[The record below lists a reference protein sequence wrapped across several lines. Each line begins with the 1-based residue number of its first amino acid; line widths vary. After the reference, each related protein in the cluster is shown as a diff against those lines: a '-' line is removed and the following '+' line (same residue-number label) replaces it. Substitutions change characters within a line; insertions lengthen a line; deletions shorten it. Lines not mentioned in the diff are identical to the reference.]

1 MISRILPL
9 VALGS
14 LLLCGA
20 SPNAHAQQLKFT
32 PGHATGI
39 YEQNE
44 RVSWKAELPEGM
56 PSGPYTYVIKKNNFG
71 APIKTG
77 TLDLAGGPVEF
88 GIQVDEPC
96 MLFVK
101 VSAPGSGSPNR
112 SQALGAAVAPSR
124 IEPSARRPA
133 DFDRFWEGKLA
144 ELARVPMNPLM
155 TPGESGRAN
164 VEFAIFRL
172 DSLGSNVQGYFAKPK
187 KEGKLPALVIFQ
199 WAGVYALQKNAVLD
213 RARQGW
219 LVLNVDSHDKQPSA
233 ASGPPGNYASLGF
246 TDRETSYF
254 LKMYLRDTRAIDYLA
269 SRPEWDGKTLVVM
282 GTSMGGQQ
290 SLCAAGLNPKVTHV
304 IVNEPAGCDITG
316 PLHGRASGYPSWPA
330 GDKAAMATGP
340 YFDAVNFASRIKA
353 TALVAMGF
361 VDTVAPPVGI
371 WAAFNQLQGPKESAP
386 MVDSPHNNLA
396 TSRQQLPF
404 NRRASEWLNALVK
417 GEPVKVATQEVRQK
431 DQ

>member
-1 MISRILPL
+1 
-9 VALGS
+9 
-14 LLLCGA
+14 
-20 SPNAHAQQLKFT
+20 
-32 PGHATGI
+32 
-39 YEQNE
+39 
-44 RVSWKAELPEGM
+44 
-56 PSGPYTYVIKKNNFG
+56 
-71 APIKTG
+71 
-77 TLDLAGGPVEF
+77 
-88 GIQVDEPC
+88 
-96 MLFVK
+96 
-101 VSAPGSGSPNR
+101 
-112 SQALGAAVAPSR
+112 
-124 IEPSARRPA
+124 
-133 DFDRFWEGKLA
+133 
-144 ELARVPMNPLM
+144 MNPLM

-164 VEFAIFRL
+164 VEFATFRL

-353 TALVAMGF
+353 AALVAMGF